1 MPIAAAP
8 RFCLPGALFVAAVAA
23 LVPAQRAAAQTS
35 EPTVIYACYV
45 PSTGTVYRIK
55 APGLPDSCGSSRV
68 GGKVQPHVPFQWNE
82 EGVTGPKGDPGEAGP
97 AGPQGE
103 VGPQGPGGTGGVS
116 KLQMWAKPTFID
128 VGETVVDVN
137 CPTGH
142 KALSGGYRVPG
153 VSSPTI
159 PEVQV
164 RSSYAIP
171 QVYTGWRVIFFKSLE
186 YTGTPKSEVAA
197 YAMCADIGS

>member
-1 MPIAAAP
+1 MPIAAAS
-8 RFCLPGALFVAAVAA
+8 RVSLTGALLAAAVAA
-23 LVPAQRAAAQTS
+23 LVPAGRAAAQTA

-45 PSTGTVYRIK
+45 PSSGTVYRIK
-55 APGLPDSCGSSRV
+55 APGLPDSCGSSKV
-68 GGKVQPHVPFQWNE
+68 GGKLQPHVPFQWNE
-82 EGVTGPKGDPGEAGP
+82 EGEAGP

-103 VGPQGPGGTGGVS
+103 VGPQGPAGTGGIS

-171 QVYTGWRVIFFKSLE
+171 QVYTGWRIIFFKSLE